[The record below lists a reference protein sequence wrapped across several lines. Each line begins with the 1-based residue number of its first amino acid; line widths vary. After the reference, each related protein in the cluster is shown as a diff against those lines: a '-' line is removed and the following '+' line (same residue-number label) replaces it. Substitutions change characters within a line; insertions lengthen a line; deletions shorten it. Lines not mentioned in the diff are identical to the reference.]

1 MNSFLFFQ
9 RKKGENDGET
19 GPRNGFW
26 PNRRSQRVIDNTK
39 QADQSRL
46 TKLSKNPIKENTR
59 NLLMKRKLC

>member
-9 RKKGENDGET
+9 RKKGENDDKT

-26 PNRRSQRVIDNTK
+26 PNRRSQGVTDNTK

-46 TKLSKNPIKENTR
+46 TNLSKNPIKENTR
-59 NLLMKRKLC
+59 NLLSKES

>member
-9 RKKGENDGET
+9 RKKGKKNDKI

-26 PNRRSQRVIDNTK
+26 PNRRLQGVTNNTK

-46 TKLSKNPIKENTR
+46 TNLSKNPIKENKI
-59 NLLMKRKLC
+59 NIWSKES